1 MVAIMTDQDKELRMR
16 ISMLM
21 DSDLDAR
28 DNPRLIG
35 RLEEDAELQATWARY
50 SLIGDVMRAPGA
62 PLADKDFAAK
72 ISDLLADE
80 PTVLAPK
87 ALKTQMTARP
97 SIVSLALAASLLVV
111 AVLVGKSVND
121 HTDVFQMASHG
132 KVPSNQVAING
143 AQSVEN
149 QADSQFNDYLAMH
162 SETAYMA
169 GSAGML
175 PYVRV
180 VGSRSDR

>member
-1 MVAIMTDQDKELRMR
+1 MTDQDKELRMR
-16 ISMLM
+16 ISLLM
-21 DSDLDAR
+21 DSDLDGR

-50 SLIGDVMRAPGA
+50 SLIGDVMRSPGA

-72 ISDLLADE
+72 ISAMIADE

-87 ALKTQMTARP
+87 ALKSQLTARP
-97 SIVSLALAASLLVV
+97 SIVSLALAASLMVV
-111 AVLVGKSVND
+111 AILVGKSVND
-121 HTDVFQMASHG
+121 HADVFQIASQG
-132 KVPSNQVAING
+132 KTSPAQVAVKG
-143 AQSVEN
+143 AEPVEN
-149 QADSQFNDYLAMH
+149 QADSQFNDYLVMH

-175 PYVRV
+175 PYVRL
-180 VGSRSDR
+180 VGSRPDR